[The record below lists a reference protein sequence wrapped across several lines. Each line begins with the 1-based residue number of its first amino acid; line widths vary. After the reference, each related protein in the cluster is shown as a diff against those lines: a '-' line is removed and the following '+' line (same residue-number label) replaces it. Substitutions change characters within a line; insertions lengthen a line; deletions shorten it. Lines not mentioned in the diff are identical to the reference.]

1 MQSVHDGLCL
11 RRAITFQQIAFR
23 LLIVSRRSSSKVEI
37 GHHHMHMGRV
47 RERKSIFGDAM
58 ADVGRC
64 CALKIFTSPE

>member
-37 GHHHMHMGRV
+37 GHHHIWGEFVSVKAFSVMRWPTLV
-47 RERKSIFGDAM
+47 DA
-58 ADVGRC
+58 V
-64 CALKIFTSPE
+64 L